1 MEAYGEGK
9 KEPVVVDT
17 LKEVGRLVKRKRA
30 PSESEQGHKRSN
42 GVNSTSR
49 ASSKTKS
56 AKENGALHGKR
67 KRPIVAAA
75 VQVDTEMDSEHVM
88 NAAQALFELFGG
100 GGTSSQKE
108 SPDSKSREAVAP
120 PVTAGGVKW
129 AGKKSR
135 SSRSKKADDCACKLS
150 SSSTT
155 SATVTDIPEVLDS
168 STSHNH
174 RVIAS
179 HHPVTVNLEDE
190 SEADADA
197 KSTDMSPCGLGFGL
211 DRGHRLLSQ
220 SSVESTLL
228 DSRAESPSSPLR
240 VLRPDAALI
249 PKLEEELMLQFGFQ
263 KQAPVTKPSILRK
276 PKVRVGMISSRFVP
290 QKLKRVQVQSIKM
303 LFVLFLRWRRTV
315 LFSWMS

>member
-1 MEAYGEGK
+1 MEATGEVK
-9 KEPVVVDT
+9 KEPVALAAHSSGKDG
-17 LKEVGRLVKRKRA
+17 GRLFKRKRVA
-30 PSESEQGHKRSN
+30 SEPEQVYKRAHGVN

-49 ASSKTKS
+49 TPSKSKS
-56 AKENGALHGKR
+56 VKDTGAVNSAAGKR
-67 KRPIVAAA
+67 KRASSTAED
-75 VQVDTEMDSEHVM
+75 VDAEDDSAL

-100 GGTSSQKE
+100 SGISPKE
-108 SPDSKSREAVAP
+108 SPDRKSCD
-120 PVTAGGVKW
+120 TDGVKW

-174 RVIAS
+174 HVAVS
-179 HHPVTVNLEDE
+179 QTFQAGVETVNLEDE

-197 KSTDMSPCGLGFGL
+197 KSTDMSPCGLGF
-211 DRGHRLLSQ
+211 DRGHRLQSQ

-240 VLRPDAALI
+240 MLKPDAPLL

-263 KQAPVTKPSILRK
+263 RQPPLRPVTKPAILRK
-276 PKVRVGMISSRFVP
+276 PKV
-290 QKLKRVQVQSIKM
+290 SIK
-303 LFVLFLRWRRTV
+303 
-315 LFSWMS
+315 LFSFASVPGSISPSFTSN

>member
-1 MEAYGEGK
+1 MEAHGEVK
-9 KEPVVVDT
+9 KEPVVVAA
-17 LKEVGRLVKRKRA
+17 LKEGGRLVKRKRA
-30 PSESEQGHKRSN
+30 SSESEQGQKRSH

-49 ASSKTKS
+49 APFKTKS
-56 AKENGALHGKR
+56 AKENGAVNGKR
-67 KRPIVAAA
+67 KRLIVAAA
-75 VQVDTEMDSEHVM
+75 EELDPEMDSEHVM

-100 GGTSSQKE
+100 AGASSQKE
-108 SPDSKSREAVAP
+108 SPDSKSCEAGASP
-120 PVTAGGVKW
+120 AAAGGVKW
-129 AGKKSR
+129 AAKKSR
-135 SSRSKKADDCACKLS
+135 SSRSKKTDDCACKLS

-168 STSHNH
+168 STSYNH
-174 RVIAS
+174 HLVAS
-179 HHPVTVNLEDE
+179 HHPVAVNLEDE

-197 KSTDMSPCGLGFGL
+197 KSTDMSPYGLDL

-240 VLRPDAALI
+240 VLKPDAALI

-276 PKVRVGMISSRFVP
+276 PKVSVEIFTSRFVP
-290 QKLKRVQVQSIKM
+290 LNYRVLSAK
-303 LFVLFLRWRRTV
+303 
-315 LFSWMS
+315 